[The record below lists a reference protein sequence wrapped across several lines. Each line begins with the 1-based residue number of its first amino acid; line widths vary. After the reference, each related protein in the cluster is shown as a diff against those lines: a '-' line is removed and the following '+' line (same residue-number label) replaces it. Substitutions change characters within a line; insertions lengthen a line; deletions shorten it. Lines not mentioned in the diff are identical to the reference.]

1 MYCQIMENEE
11 RLKQLIEEA
20 VSRAVARFME
30 PKNPKLI
37 SREEAAQR
45 LNVDISTLWR
55 WDKVGYLPVASR
67 IGKHVYYSEEA
78 IKRIE
83 AGEALTPMQRP
94 MAPVFRG
101 LTPSLKK

>member
-1 MYCQIMENEE
+1 MENEE
-11 RLKQLIEEA
+11 RLRQLIEEA

-45 LNVDISTLWR
+45 LKVDISTLWR

-78 IKRIE
+78 IQRIE
-83 AGEALTPMQRP
+83 AGEAMSPLHRP
-94 MAPVFRG
+94 MAPMPRV
-101 LTPSLKK
+101 LTPSLKKY

>member
-1 MYCQIMENEE
+1 MENED
-11 RLKQLIEEA
+11 RLRQLIEDA
-20 VSRAVARFME
+20 VSRAVARYME

-83 AGEALTPMQRP
+83 AGEAISPMRRP
-94 MAPVFRG
+94 MAPVRPL
-101 LTPSLKK
+101 LTPSLKKY